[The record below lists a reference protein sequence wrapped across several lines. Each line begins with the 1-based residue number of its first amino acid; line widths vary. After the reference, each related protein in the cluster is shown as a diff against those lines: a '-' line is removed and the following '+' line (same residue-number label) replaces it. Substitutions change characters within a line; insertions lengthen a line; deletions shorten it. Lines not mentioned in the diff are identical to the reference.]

1 MQKSSLIDYL
11 DIVYFETETIFQS
24 LVENG
29 EIIFK
34 SGPEIS
40 LAKEFAKELEQIVI
54 VYNYS

>member
-1 MQKSSLIDYL
+1 MIDYL
-11 DIVYFETETIFQS
+11 DIVYFETVTIYQY

-34 SGPEIS
+34 SDPEIS